1 MLSFYH
7 GLIALLNLIRLAV
20 PVSNYTEVGISP
32 TVKESIILIERKY
45 GFFMRKNNGIKNLV
59 SCDSD
64 QFKA

>member
-1 MLSFYH
+1 MLSSYH

-20 PVSNYTEVGISP
+20 PIIQKWELVP
-32 TVKESIILIERKY
+32 TVKDSIILIERKY